1 MEYDG
6 GGYLRQTGANV
17 SRDHDPPVTW
27 DAEEDHLLSYFLD
40 EVNTACRSTQH
51 NQINPSSHLQH
62 HVNLYQEN
70 SLIPSTT
77 ASATSTTTNSIFPAS
92 HVSRYPCTPAVQF
105 YAPNTSIHHSN
116 VVPRAVPLD
125 SNSSSSSS
133 LSSIPATLMSGS
145 PILQSQPQLQQPQNP
160 YAPQAL
166 PRNAISS
173 ISLTSNMGTSQ
184 EMMML
189 PPPPRQQTD
198 AERHQHL
205 AWLSHVNSQPQTV
218 VPSIFGPLAPNSIVS
233 MSQTYGNN
241 LPRQTESQERRVR
254 RLARNRES
262 ARQSRRRKKDK
273 LSNLSGQ
280 VNQLHSYLDQERRR
294 LFSELEPKLQE
305 LRQEKITELGN
316 ARDDRQRH
324 ELIRYILNRHGTN
337 CIIRNEAASFQ
348 YDFLKQLMLPK
359 YQIFILWLTLQYEGF
374 YTAGKH
380 ERAITEGVNNRLSSK
395 QIGEELTN
403 KWKNNSMDISD
414 EINTLTTLT
423 AQADDPLRLWP
434 LFSFDMS
441 ISVDQE
447 ERFLHFHKRAQE
459 TPELEKDRCELS
471 NATKLITTMKKG
483 ILSHS
488 RSTHERSERLLGHI
502 LEPEQSAKFLKW
514 YQMNSHRIWENM
526 PKKQEHLETNNIP
539 IKESSVSD
547 VCKRI
552 NENLRLPEDFE
563 EDRTILKL
571 EDDFW

>member
-40 EVNTACRSTQH
+40 EVNTDNTSTQH
-51 NQINPSSHLQH
+51 NQTNSTSYLKLPAIVSQD
-62 HVNLYQEN
+62 NL
-70 SLIPSTT
+70 SIPSTR
-77 ASATSTTTNSIFPAS
+77 ANVTSTTTNLAFPTS
-92 HVSRYPCTPAVQF
+92 HVSRNPCTTALRF
-105 YAPNTSIHHSN
+105 YAPNTSNHYSN
-116 VVPRAVPLD
+116 VVPRAAPLD
-125 SNSSSSSS
+125 SSSS
-133 LSSIPATLMSGS
+133 LSSSMTAIMASGGS
-145 PILQSQPQLQQPQNP
+145 ILQSHPQLQQTQNSYAPQNP
-160 YAPQAL
+160 P
-166 PRNAISS
+166 PKTIFS
-173 ISLTSNMGTSQ
+173 ISPATNMGIPQ

-189 PPPPRQQTD
+189 TPLPRHNID
-198 AERHQHL
+198 VERQHL
-205 AWLSHVNSQPQTV
+205 AWSSHVKPQVQTI
-218 VPSIFGPLAPNSIVS
+218 VPSVFGHIAPKSIAP
-233 MSQTYGNN
+233 MSSTYGNTH
-241 LPRQTESQERRVR
+241 PRQTKAKERKAC
-254 RLARNRES
+254 RLARNREL
-262 ARQSRRRKKDK
+262 ARQSRRRKKEQ
-273 LSNLSGQ
+273 LANLSGQ
-280 VNQLHSYLDQERRR
+280 VNQLCSNLDQERRR

-305 LRQEKITELGN
+305 LRQKKIEKLGR
-316 ARDDRQRH
+316 AKDDSQRL
-324 ELIRYILNRHGTN
+324 ELIRDILNQLATN
-337 CIIRNEAASFQ
+337 CTIRKETASFQ
-348 YDFLKQLMLPK
+348 YDSLKQLLLPK